1 LKLGEIFAARR
12 SKFYRHRRDAQKFK
26 RFKGLKMDYVIITVA
41 AVFILGLIRVFFSD
55 QDLQNKLTLIVLGG
69 LIYFLYQASKG
80 NSIVKTIKGFSL
92 SSLGL

>member
-1 LKLGEIFAARR
+1 
-12 SKFYRHRRDAQKFK
+12 
-26 RFKGLKMDYVIITVA
+26 MDYVIITVA
-41 AVFILGLIRVFFSD
+41 AVFILG
-55 QDLQNKLTLIVLGG
+55 LIVLGG

>member
-1 LKLGEIFAARR
+1 
-12 SKFYRHRRDAQKFK
+12 
-26 RFKGLKMDYVIITVA
+26 MDYVIITVA

-80 NSIVKTIKGFSL
+80 NSIVKTIKGFSV